1 LKTQSGLGLP
11 LAEHTGQKDKE
22 RFPMDGEDLI
32 CQIIDLALLED
43 GRDRTSEAIFAKDK
57 SLRAFMVAKEKGI
70 IAGID
75 IAQKVFKRQYCCVSF
90 KANVADGSRISR
102 GEKIA
107 TIHGSARSILKA
119 ERVALNFLQRMS
131 GIATITAEYVKRL
144 QGTKAKLLDT
154 RKTVPGHRILDKL
167 AVRLGGGINHR
178 MGLYDMALIKDN
190 HIDAAGSIE
199 KAVKKVRERFP
210 GLPIEVEARS
220 VSDVKELL
228 GLGVDRIMLDNF
240 SIEDMKEAVRIT
252 GGRIPLEASGGITLD
267 NIREVALTGVDY
279 ISVGA
284 LTHSVKALDIT
295 LLVGGIS

>member
-1 LKTQSGLGLP
+1 
-11 LAEHTGQKDKE
+11 
-22 RFPMDGEDLI
+22 MDSEDLI
-32 CQIIDLALLED
+32 YQIIDLALLED
-43 GRDRTSEAIFAKDK
+43 GRDKTSEAIFEKDK
-57 SLRAFMVAKEKGI
+57 SLDAFMVAKEKGI

-75 IAQKVFKRQYCCVSF
+75 IAQKVFKRQDCSVSF
-90 KANVADGSRISR
+90 QANVADGSRISR

-107 TIHGSARSILKA
+107 TIHGLARSIFKA

-167 AVRLGGGINHR
+167 AVRLGGGMNHR

-210 GLPIEVEARS
+210 KLPIEVEARS
-220 VSDVKELL
+220 VSDVEELL

-240 SIEDMKEAVRIT
+240 SLEDMKEAVRIT
-252 GGRIPLEASGGITLD
+252 DGRIPLEASGGITLD

-295 LLVGGIS
+295 LLVEGIS